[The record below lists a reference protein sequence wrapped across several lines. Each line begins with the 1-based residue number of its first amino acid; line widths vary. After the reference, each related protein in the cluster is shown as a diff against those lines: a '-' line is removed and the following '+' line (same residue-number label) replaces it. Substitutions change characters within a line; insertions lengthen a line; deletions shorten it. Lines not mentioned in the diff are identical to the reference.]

1 MNKIYYNTVKRTQQI
16 VLFLFIGLIVF
27 DIVLVF
33 VPYAPTISQIV
44 YDSSPQYIFI
54 VYIFGTITNNVL
66 FMRKTYKQ
74 INKIQNFII
83 LLLFGFIFFLI
94 GYKINKNSISLNCNN
109 YLEKYEKIK
118 KNNFFIR
125 MVCIDIIDPNKPD
138 GRKNRVCTNF
148 NCGANDIIK
157 YDFNVFIKFMIF
169 LFGLLIS
176 NYLWPSLNNPIKN

>member
-109 YLEKYEKIK
+109 YLEKYEK
-118 KNNFFIR
+118 R
-125 MVCIDIIDPNKPD
+125 CV
-138 GRKNRVCTNF
+138 
-148 NCGANDIIK
+148 
-157 YDFNVFIKFMIF
+157 
-169 LFGLLIS
+169 
-176 NYLWPSLNNPIKN
+176 